1 MSWWG
6 CQIETTVLIICLK
19 CAPATFIIIVLWE
32 LLLRAF
38 GEKSKLSP
46 LESRL
51 GIYYSIFEI
60 NFLHN
65 FIYRRRIFDR
75 KIFLPI
81 DFINLILVQKLTKH
95 STWTLINCWKCF
107 AFHLF
112 FIYKII
118 IQIILADITVM
129 SSELLS
135 WVTMLEG
142 LRTFLKL

>member
-6 CQIETTVLIICLK
+6 CQIETTVLIVCLK

-32 LLLRAF
+32 LFLRAF
-38 GEKSKLSP
+38 REKRKLS
-46 LESRL
+46 SFQTKL

-65 FIYRRRIFDR
+65 FIYRRRIFDFM
-75 KIFLPI
+75 IFLRI
-81 DFINLILVQKLTKH
+81 DFINLILVQKLTKY

-118 IQIILADITVM
+118 IQIILANITVM
-129 SSELLS
+129 SSELLC
-135 WVTMLEG
+135 WVIVLED